1 MKKNILSSS
10 IGIMLATAISLS
22 AADQT
27 FAKEQARDSGVM
39 NVTATAKIQKWSD
52 HDTFKVQVEL
62 IGGLAATAYSVGP
75 YKADPVS
82 VGGKQIKPEKPFGL
96 GDFKVIDRS
105 KEGFFSEQPKG
116 GVRVEIEYE
125 VPKGTES
132 VGRVAGTVKV
142 LAGGTA
148 KEVVLKNLLTRPE
161 AAIKDPILAARG
173 LTVDFKRKTTDGGGL
188 QLETLM
194 AGDSKGFV
202 KLELVG
208 ADGKLIEGVG
218 RGSYS
223 SGKGMTYV
231 VTAEKDALKSATLK
245 LLFRDGGKEIEL
257 PFTVESVK
265 VTK

>member
-1 MKKNILSSS
+1 
-10 IGIMLATAISLS
+10 MLAAAISHSAAS
-22 AADQT
+22 AADQA
-27 FAKEQARDSGVM
+27 FAKAQAENSGVM
-39 NVTATAKIQKWSD
+39 KVTATAKIQKWSG

-75 YKADPVS
+75 FKADPVS
-82 VGGKQIKPEKPFGL
+82 VGGKQIKPERQFGL

-105 KEGFFSEQPKG
+105 KEGIHRKHPKG
-116 GVRVEIEYE
+116 GVWVEIEYK

-132 VGRVAGTVKV
+132 VGKVAGSVKV

-161 AAIKDPILAARG
+161 AAIKDPILAAKG
-173 LTVDFKRKTTDGGGL
+173 LTVDFKRKTTASGGL
-188 QLETLM
+188 QLETSM
-194 AGDSKGFV
+194 AVDSKGFIR
-202 KLELVG
+202 LELVG
-208 ADGKLIEGVG
+208 ADGKLVEGVG
-218 RGSYS
+218 RASYS
-223 SGKGMTYV
+223 GGKGMTYV
-231 VTAEKDALKSATLK
+231 VTAKKDALKSATLK